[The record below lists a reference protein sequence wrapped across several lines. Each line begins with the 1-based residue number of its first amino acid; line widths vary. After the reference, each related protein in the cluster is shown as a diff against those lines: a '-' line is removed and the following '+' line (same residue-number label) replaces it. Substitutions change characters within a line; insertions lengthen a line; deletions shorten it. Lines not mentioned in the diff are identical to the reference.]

1 MSLRD
6 IITGRGREGGPGE
19 TCYSAHDA
27 PYQLIKR
34 ELNSWRAWGAGIHTG
49 HTGTRITQT
58 ILVGRCQTSF
68 PIDPRA
74 ERTSSCDGGGL
85 LASVADIE
93 RFSTG
98 SAGAGA
104 PAGSGDD
111 ASCASGWS
119 AWM

>member
-1 MSLRD
+1 M
-6 IITGRGREGGPGE
+6 
-19 TCYSAHDA
+19 
-27 PYQLIKR
+27 
-34 ELNSWRAWGAGIHTG
+34 LNSWRAWRAWGAGIHTG

-58 ILVGRCQTSF
+58 SLVARVGSRDTHGTHGHTDHTDEPRWPLPNLLSHQH
-68 PIDPRA
+68 PRA